1 MEMKIHR
8 RGSQNKLLVLRKHE
22 LICYAVLLACLAG
35 LAHSAE
41 NEKCPNTP
49 QCICKWSGGKRMAD
63 CSNAG
68 NNFIP
73 LVVSIGLFWFYFM
86 FFSYSGV
93 YFLRVYFNCMLGQ
106 YQGRNIFKR

>member
-8 RGSQNKLLVLRKHE
+8 RGSQNKLLVLSKHE
-22 LICYAVLLACLAG
+22 LICFVVLLACLAG

-68 NNFIP
+68 NNFILLRMRVHRGGALGSLAP
-73 LVVSIGLFWFYFM
+73 PPPPRIKKVCFLGAVFRFLGGLF
-86 FFSYSGV
+86 GV
-93 YFLRVYFNCMLGQ
+93 
-106 YQGRNIFKR
+106 

>member
-8 RGSQNKLLVLRKHE
+8 RGSQNKLLVLSKHK
-22 LICYAVLLACLAG
+22 LICYVVLLACLAG
-35 LAHSAE
+35 LADSAE

-68 NNFIP
+68 NNFI
-73 LVVSIGLFWFYFM
+73 L
-86 FFSYSGV
+86 
-93 YFLRVYFNCMLGQ
+93 LRMRVHRGGALGSLAPPPQ
-106 YQGRNIFKR
+106 N